1 MYKLLIV
8 DDEPLIRR
16 GIKKLTNLHEMGISE
31 IFEAENGEQAI
42 EIVETEKPHIVIMD
56 INMPNMDGLTAS
68 SIMKE
73 KHPEIFIVI
82 LTGYDYFEYAQT
94 AIRAKVDDYILKPI
108 SKSDIESVL
117 KKIVAII
124 VERNKKTEYLQLCN
138 DSHVTEDIVLTDG
151 EDMESII
158 KNYMVENLFSVELS
172 LSKMA
177 GDIGFNSN
185 YLSGVF
191 KQIYGIPFQNYVN
204 RKRMERAKLLLLTTS
219 MKNYEIAEEI
229 GVEDVNYF
237 ITKFKKLWGITP
249 KQYRQGIR

>member
-16 GIKKLTNLHEMGISE
+16 GIKKLTNLYEMGISE

-158 KNYMVENLFSVELS
+158 KN
-172 LSKMA
+172 
-177 GDIGFNSN
+177 
-185 YLSGVF
+185 
-191 KQIYGIPFQNYVN
+191 
-204 RKRMERAKLLLLTTS
+204 
-219 MKNYEIAEEI
+219 
-229 GVEDVNYF
+229 
-237 ITKFKKLWGITP
+237 
-249 KQYRQGIR
+249 